1 MAIRIDNWDVTKPA
15 VTSDKGVVAS
25 QSAVA
30 AEAGASILRSGGN
43 AIDAAV
49 ATALA
54 LTVVEPWG
62 SGIGGG
68 GFAVVHLA
76 KEERTVVLD
85 YGMKSPQGLDPAWF
99 EMQQGGSAD
108 DDLFGWPGVIEDRN
122 VEGYRS
128 MCVPGAVAGLGKA
141 LEAFG
146 TKSWQEVIAP
156 ALELAET
163 GVPLDWWTMVRIA
176 SEAARLRNYP
186 MSREIFLPD
195 GLPPVPADG
204 TVGHLDVGPLKTT
217 LKRLAEAGP
226 RDFYEGELA
235 RQLAADIQSG
245 GGWITTE
252 DLAAYDAH
260 IVEPLTRTRDG
271 VTLNLTP
278 GLTAGPT
285 FADTLDRL
293 AGKVDAE
300 TPEPARY
307 AAFGEA
313 MIAAYRQ
320 RLETMGH
327 DGDTHGQASTSHFSV
342 VDGDGNMVAF
352 TNTLLSI
359 FGSRVVLPGTG
370 VLMNNGVMWFDPRPG
385 KPNSLKG
392 GVRPLTN
399 MCPVIAT
406 KDGAPLFAAGASG
419 GRKIYP
425 AVFQLC
431 LSMIDEGLSMEEALA
446 RPRINV
452 EGQPPIEVDPRFDD
466 AVKQALREIA
476 EIKEKETVTFPVG
489 YAFPSI
495 TGIENGRPTGAA
507 HPRVPAAAAVPA

>member
-1 MAIRIDNWDVTKPA
+1 MTIRIDNWDVTKPA
-15 VTSDKGVVAS
+15 VSGARGVVAA

-30 AEAGASILRSGGN
+30 ARAGASILDAGGN

-68 GFAVVHLA
+68 GFAVIHLA
-76 KEERTVVLD
+76 REERTVVLD
-85 YGMKSPQGLDPAWF
+85 YGMKSPKALDPAWF
-99 EMQQGGSAD
+99 EMAKGATD
-108 DDLFGWPGVIEDRN
+108 DDLFGWPGVVEDRN

-128 MCVPGAVAGLGKA
+128 MCVPGCVAGLGKA

-146 TKSWQEVIAP
+146 TLSWQQAIAP
-156 ALELAET
+156 ALDLAER

-186 MSREIFLPD
+186 LSRQIFLPD

-204 TVGHLDVGPLKTT
+204 AVGHLDVGPLKAT
-217 LKRLAEAGP
+217 LARLAEAGP

-235 RQLAADIQSG
+235 RRLAADVQSG

-252 DLAAYDAH
+252 DLAAYDAT
-260 IVEPLTRTRDG
+260 ILEPLTRQRGD
-271 VTLNLTP
+271 VTLHLPP

-285 FADTLDRL
+285 FADTLDRID
-293 AGKVDAE
+293 GKVAPD
-300 TPEPARY
+300 TPAPARHVAY
-307 AAFGEA
+307 GAA
-313 MIAAYRQ
+313 MIAAYRK

-342 VDGDGNMVAF
+342 VDGEGNLVAF

-359 FGSRVVLPGTG
+359 FGSRVVLPDTG
-370 VLMNNGVMWFDPRPG
+370 ILMNNGVMWFDPRPG

-399 MCPVIAT
+399 MAPVVAT
-406 KDGAPLFAAGASG
+406 RNGAPLFAAGASG

-431 LSMIDEGLSMEEALA
+431 LAMIDEGLSMEEALA

-466 AVKQALREIA
+466 AVKAALA
-476 EIKEKETVTFPVG
+476 EVAPIKEKETVTFPVG

-495 TGIENGRPTGAA
+495 AGIENGRPTAAA
-507 HPRVPAAAAVPA
+507 HPRVPAAAAVAG